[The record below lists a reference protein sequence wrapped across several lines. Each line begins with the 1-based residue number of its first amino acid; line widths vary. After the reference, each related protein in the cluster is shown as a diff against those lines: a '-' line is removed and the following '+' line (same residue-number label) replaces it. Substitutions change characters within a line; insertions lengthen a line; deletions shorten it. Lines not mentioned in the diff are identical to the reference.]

1 MALILMRALSDASSA
16 PTNTVPL
23 SELPE
28 KHGEHSALLRDSGRS
43 FSCLSPIEKE
53 TLFFIYAQLRGPK
66 MSVVVKQISP
76 AAACSNFTRPEDF
89 ESEERPVRSGVWS
102 LSQSHKRKA
111 AADGEMRAEVPYVHP
126 LVRRSSSSLS
136 QQSLEVCTESLGSET
151 GSDEFS
157 PAIDGFGLEEAKGGN
172 NVVGDEEAVLAPVSY
187 HGRKSP
193 PRSFPPPLPSISQ
206 RHVPCLHMRP
216 HRVGGRLVVEA
227 VAVPST
233 NYLQAHRA
241 DGRLV
246 ISLTKVSVDDSGAVD
261 AKVEGNRVGTQDEEI
276 VKTEDQYEEEEEEAE
291 EEEEEEEEE
300 VEVVDRGTVV
310 EVKVS
315 TQPQQQSGAAKTHRS
330 SLVINKFLGGT
341 PLSASAAANERP
353 RGAAPMNSTAAAAAV
368 VAASSTVSE
377 GYNYNSGPLDGSNGG
392 GHHHPILDNVL
403 LFTSKHRN
411 RDELLH
417 SVRRCSQLRRRRM
430 FIWEPCCFVTST

>member
-1 MALILMRALSDASSA
+1 
-16 PTNTVPL
+16 
-23 SELPE
+23 
-28 KHGEHSALLRDSGRS
+28 
-43 FSCLSPIEKE
+43 
-53 TLFFIYAQLRGPK
+53 

-76 AAACSNFTRPEDF
+76 AAACSNFGRPEDF

-157 PAIDGFGLEEAKGGN
+157 PAIDGFGLEEAEGGN
-172 NVVGDEEAVLAPVSY
+172 NGVGDEEAVLAPVSY

-246 ISLTKVSVDDSGAVD
+246 ISLTKASVDDSGTVD

-276 VKTEDQYEEEEEEAE
+276 VKTEDQYEEEEEA

-403 LFTSKHRN
+403 LFTSKRRN

-417 SVRRCSQLRRRRM
+417 SVRRCSQLRRRRL